1 MKKVYLDYAATTPVD
16 KKVLKAMLP
25 FFSNTF
31 GNASSLHSVGLKAK
45 TTLEQARKIIAKSIG
60 ALPEEIIFTS
70 GGTESNNL
78 AIKGIAF
85 ANQKKGKHIIISSIE
100 HDCVLNSCNWLKTQ
114 GFEITYLPVDKNG
127 FIKIKELENAIRKD
141 TILVSIIHGNNEIG
155 TIQDIKKIGKTCKTR
170 GVYFH
175 TDACQSFTKTK
186 LNVIQQNLDL
196 VTINSHKIYGP
207 KGVGCLFV
215 KKGITITPLLHGGGH
230 ENGKRSG
237 TENISG
243 IVGFAKAVEISN
255 EKDII
260 KMEKLRDYLIK
271 KVLKIPNTKL
281 NGDSKKRLCN
291 NAHFSFSFIEGES
304 LVLFLNQEGV
314 MGSTGS
320 ACSSNTLKASHVI
333 SAIGVP
339 PEISHGSLRLSLG
352 KNTTKKEIDFTVN
365 KIKKVVKKLRLMSP
379 LGGESNV

>member
-16 KKVLKAMLP
+16 KRVLKTMLP

-31 GNASSLHSVGLKAK
+31 GNASSLHSAGLKAK
-45 TTLEQARKIIAKSIG
+45 TALEQSRKMIANSIG

-85 ANQKKGKHIIISSIE
+85 ANQKKGKHIITSSIE
-100 HDCVLNSCNWLKTQ
+100 HDCVLNSCKWLKTQ

-127 FIKIKELENAIRKD
+127 FIKIKDLENAIRKD

-155 TIQDIKKIGKTCKTR
+155 TIQDIKKIGKLCKNKE
-170 GVYFH
+170 VYFH

-186 LNVIQQNLDL
+186 LNVVKQNLDL

-215 KKGITITPLLHGGGH
+215 KKGRIITPLLHGGGH
-230 ENGKRSG
+230 ENNKRSG

-271 KVLKIPNTKL
+271 KVLKISNTKL

-291 NAHFSFSFIEGES
+291 NTHFSFSFIEGES

-339 PEISHGSLRLSLG
+339 PEISHGSLRLSIG
-352 KNTTKKEIDFTVN
+352 KNTTKKDIDFTVN
-365 KIKKVVKKLRLMSP
+365 KIEKVVKKLRLMSP
-379 LGGESNV
+379 LGVDSNV